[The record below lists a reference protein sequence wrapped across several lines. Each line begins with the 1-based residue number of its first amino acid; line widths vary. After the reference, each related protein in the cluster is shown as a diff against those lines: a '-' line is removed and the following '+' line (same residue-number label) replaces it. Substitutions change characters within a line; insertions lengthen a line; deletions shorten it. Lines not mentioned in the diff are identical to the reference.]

1 MKRDV
6 WSRCG
11 AGQHHLHAHAHA
23 KSIRSPEALPA
34 PAPERSPP
42 QCSKS
47 PRRAGERRDRQ
58 VLDSQHSLDGFT
70 RFTAFTSD
78 TTRTRNRNKQNPEPD
93 FQMRTLGSPRHYK
106 WDTDLL
112 PWISLKNS
120 IQDGA
125 PGWSSR
131 RSM

>member
-1 MKRDV
+1 MARG
-6 WSRCG
+6 SAIYTHTHTPRASG
-11 AGQHHLHAHAHA
+11 AQKLHLPQPLNAH
-23 KSIRSPEALPA
+23 
-34 PAPERSPP
+34 PP

-70 RFTAFTSD
+70 RFTAFTGD

-106 WDTDLL
+106 WDADLL
-112 PWISLKNS
+112 TWISLKNS
-120 IQDGA
+120 IRDGA
-125 PGWSSR
+125 PGWCSGWSV
-131 RSM
+131 